1 LIGDESFHVVS
12 EFVRIGK
19 MPQGVN
25 TSYVK
30 LVPKNAHPTKFME
43 FRPISLIHGVYKIVG
58 KLLLSR
64 IRPIMTTII
73 GPHQTAFIS
82 GRQILDGFMIA
93 NEVIY
98 CIKKGGQEVWF
109 TSITIV
115 V

>member
-1 LIGDESFHVVS
+1 MVS

-58 KLLLSR
+58 KLLSSR